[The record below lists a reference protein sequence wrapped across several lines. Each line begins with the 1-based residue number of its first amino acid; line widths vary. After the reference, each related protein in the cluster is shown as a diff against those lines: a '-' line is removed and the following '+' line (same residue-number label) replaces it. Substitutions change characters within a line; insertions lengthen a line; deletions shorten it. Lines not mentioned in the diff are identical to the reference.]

1 MSRYKKSA
9 TVVTPDPD
17 LARWCAVLSAPS
29 VAPETVPPGWFTVA
43 QLAEKLDRSICNTS
57 ERVRRMVA
65 AGKAEKKMFR
75 IQLAEKVRPVPHYR
89 LK

>member
-1 MSRYKKSA
+1 MKRAK
-9 TVVTPDPD
+9 PDPD
-17 LARWCAVLSAPS
+17 LARWCAALAAPS
-29 VAPETVPPGWFTVA
+29 VAPDVVLSGWFTIA
-43 QLAEKLDRSICNTS
+43 QLADMMDRSIPNTS

-75 IQLAEKVRPVPHYR
+75 IQLAEKVRPVPHYK

>member
-1 MSRYKKSA
+1 MSKRA
-9 TVVTPDPD
+9 QPDAD

-29 VAPETVPPGWFTVA
+29 VAPEVVPPGWFTVA
-43 QLAEKLDRSICNTS
+43 QLADKLDRSHCNTS

>member
-1 MSRYKKSA
+1 MSKRA
-9 TVVTPDPD
+9 QPDAD

-29 VAPETVPPGWFTVA
+29 VAPEVVPPGWFTVA
-43 QLAEKLDRSICNTS
+43 QLADKLDRSICNTS
-57 ERVRRMVA
+57 QRIRQMVA
-65 AGKAEKKMFR
+65 AGKAEKRMFR